1 MARCRNAIGKAHSK
15 KSWNS
20 DAIYTVYTRTRS
32 SRYNSFTIARERGT
46 ASEAG
51 RREHMK
57 SSTER
62 PEPTYTI
69 AQLEAEPAAKF
80 ELPAFT
86 RDDATRLGECTLAV
100 IREWVGPLRI

>member
-1 MARCRNAIGKAHSK
+1 
-15 KSWNS
+15 
-20 DAIYTVYTRTRS
+20 
-32 SRYNSFTIARERGT
+32 
-46 ASEAG
+46 
-51 RREHMK
+51 MK